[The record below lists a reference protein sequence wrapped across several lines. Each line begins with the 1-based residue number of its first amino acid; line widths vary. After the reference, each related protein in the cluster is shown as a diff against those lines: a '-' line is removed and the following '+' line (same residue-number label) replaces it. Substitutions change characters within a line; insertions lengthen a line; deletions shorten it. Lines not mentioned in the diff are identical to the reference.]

1 MILTGR
7 ALFHRA
13 VQANDP
19 TLPSRPTMCNPGKTR
34 AICRAWLW
42 RTGGSV
48 PALWVALVLVIVA
61 GLLAQSFNPPRT
73 LTRPFSSPTQRPL
86 EEEPHE
92 ESSGHGKL
100 GQTAGSSPGGSRRSE
115 SGRAFASIP
124 PVAGQEGAS
133 ALNWT
138 TSGPLHAEIA
148 GRNGIGAP
156 LRC

>member
-1 MILTGR
+1 M
-7 ALFHRA
+7 
-13 VQANDP
+13 
-19 TLPSRPTMCNPGKTR
+19 
-34 AICRAWLW
+34 
-42 RTGGSV
+42 GSST
-48 PALWVALVLVIVA
+48 ASAAFFAGLVLLVVA

-100 GQTAGSSPGGSRRSE
+100 GQTAGSAPGGRRSHN
-115 SGRAFASIP
+115 GREVAIIP
-124 PVAGQEGAS
+124 QGATHAS
-133 ALNWT
+133 AVPLNRAD
-138 TSGPLHAEIA
+138 SRPFAAEIA

>member
-1 MILTGR
+1 MHHPLR
-7 ALFHRA
+7 PHR
-13 VQANDP
+13 
-19 TLPSRPTMCNPGKTR
+19 TF
-34 AICRAWLW
+34 RAWS
-42 RTGGSV
+42 RRAAGPAAK
-48 PALWVALVLVIVA
+48 PALLVVLVLVVVA

-100 GQTAGSSPGGSRRSE
+100 GQTAGSSPGGSRRSTA
-115 SGRAFASIP
+115 GRGIAVIP
-124 PVAGQEGAS
+124 RGAMQPG
-133 ALNWT
+133 AVDLNRADT
-138 TSGPLHAEIA
+138 RPPSAEIA